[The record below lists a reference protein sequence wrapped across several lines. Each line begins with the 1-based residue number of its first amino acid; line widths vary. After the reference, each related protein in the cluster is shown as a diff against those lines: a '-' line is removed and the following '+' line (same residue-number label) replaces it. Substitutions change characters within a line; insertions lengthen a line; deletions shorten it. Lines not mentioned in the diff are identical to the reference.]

1 MQSVP
6 LSSMLFDSVLQFA
19 MEDDLKTWREEWMVI
34 KVGVAQSH
42 CISHWRFADEV
53 LLRFSSLNQLKK
65 MMSDFKRSTSK
76 TELQIHAEKANIFS
90 NQKAK
95 KQKTKRNTNREQQG
109 RNSSSIGKEKYPV

>member
-1 MQSVP
+1 MQSDP

-53 LLRFSSLNQLKK
+53 LLLFSSLNQLKK

-95 KQKTKRNTNREQQG
+95 KQKN
-109 RNSSSIGKEKYPV
+109 KEKHKSTTTR